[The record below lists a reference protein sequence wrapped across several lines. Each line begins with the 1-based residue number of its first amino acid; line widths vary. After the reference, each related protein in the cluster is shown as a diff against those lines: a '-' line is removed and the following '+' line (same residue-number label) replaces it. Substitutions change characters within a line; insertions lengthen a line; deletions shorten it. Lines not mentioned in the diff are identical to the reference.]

1 MKMPLMNVIRTRM
14 ALAVLLVTCLPA
26 VAMAEYRSIELA
38 VRGMD

>member
-1 MKMPLMNVIRTRM
+1 MSVIRTCAAVA
-14 ALAVLLVTCLPA
+14 ALVMMCLPA